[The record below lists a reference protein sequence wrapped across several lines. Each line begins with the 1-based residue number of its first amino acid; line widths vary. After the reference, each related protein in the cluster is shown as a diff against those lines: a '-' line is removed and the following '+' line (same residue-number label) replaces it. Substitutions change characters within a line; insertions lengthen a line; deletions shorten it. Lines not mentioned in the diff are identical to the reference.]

1 MEVIVDSFTT
11 PDTMDKSTFRNSI
24 ILSVLMIAAGILAIV
39 IPGAAGIAVNVMVG
53 WLVLFAGGLHFVFAW
68 TSRRAGG
75 LILGIILGLLYGFVG
90 MYLLLNPITGLISLT
105 LALAVYLLADGILEF
120 FLAFQ
125 LRGTGRSGWLVAD
138 GILTTILALMIF
150 MTWPANTEWV
160 IGTLVGISILF
171 TGLTRLAMTLAVRRR
186 MPQIRVA

>member
-1 MEVIVDSFTT
+1 VDSYAT
-11 PDTMDKSTFRNSI
+11 PESMDNSTFRNSI
-24 ILSVLMIAAGILAIV
+24 ILSVLMIVAGILAI
-39 IPGAAGIAVNVMVG
+39 IMPGAAGIAVNVMVG
-53 WLVLFAGGLHFVFAW
+53 WLLLFGGGLHFVFAW
-68 TSRRAGG
+68 TSRRSGG

-105 LALAVYLLADGILEF
+105 LALAVYLFAEGVLEF

-125 LRGTGRSGWLVAD
+125 LRGTGRSGWLVPD
-138 GILTTILALMIF
+138 GILTIILAVMIV

-171 TGLTRLAMTLAVRRR
+171 TGVTRLAMTLAARRR
-186 MPQIRVA
+186 TPQIRVA